1 MTRDSYKNPM
11 LAVVIAATSIAASCT
26 AQPAHAGMIATKYAF
41 VDGVGNHYV
50 MNGHATKVTYRRR
63 STPCLA
69 ALQQ

>member
-1 MTRDSYKNPM
+1 MKRDALKLPLFAA
-11 LAVVIAATSIAASCT
+11 LAAATIIAASCT

-69 ALQQ
+69 TLQP